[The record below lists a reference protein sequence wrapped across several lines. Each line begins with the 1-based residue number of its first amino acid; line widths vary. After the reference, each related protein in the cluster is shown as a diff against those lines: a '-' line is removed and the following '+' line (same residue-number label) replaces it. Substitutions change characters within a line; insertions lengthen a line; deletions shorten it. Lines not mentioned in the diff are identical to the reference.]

1 MRIWSLLVLT
11 FFLSCSGRVEK
22 NPENSNPTNTS
33 DVSSVKQGAGSGQ
46 MLSHQSCFADNQLSY
61 SVYYP
66 TSFSEHANF
75 PVLILF
81 DPHADGDLPLNLYKS
96 LADKYG
102 FILLSSSDSKNGNSA
117 ERTAAI
123 LQGMMAQ
130 VSHLQ
135 KADTSLIFCGG
146 FSGGARVAAMLG
158 LAPSGIKA
166 IVVCGA
172 GIPQGTWQGIPPHL
186 IVAIAGNRDMNLS
199 ETIRFQV
206 QDQRLQSRY
215 QLIRFD
221 GGHSWPP
228 QKQME
233 QAFIAFKSIAQ
244 RDRMEDADLP
254 WVNKALD
261 QLRAY
266 VAEEENPIIKAESYR
281 SLLKNFQGVV
291 DVSKDENEYDGLV
304 KSKVYIS
311 AQNREIALFQ
321 EEEKIK
327 SAYFQAFG
335 SRDTSW
341 WQKEMNRFLDT
352 TSFSNDIA
360 KISMIRR
367 VQGALSLTI
376 YMSLTRAISAL
387 ENSQQMYF
395 SALYRYTDP
404 DNTEAWYLSS
414 VVAANMGNLA
424 DAKYFL
430 STAFKKGFKDV
441 DRCKKEASF
450 ASIVSDYGFQ
460 SIINQ
465 TPL

>member
-1 MRIWSLLVLT
+1 MRICGLLVFA

-22 NPENSNPTNTS
+22 NPENSRNANVS
-33 DVSSVKQGAGSGQ
+33 DVSLVKQGVGAAQ
-46 MLSHQSCFADNQLSY
+46 MLSRQPCFADNQLTH

-66 TSFSEHANF
+66 ASFSEHARF
-75 PVLILF
+75 PVFILF
-81 DPHADGDLPLNLYKS
+81 DPHADGDFPLHLYKS

-102 FILLSSSDSKNGNSA
+102 VILLSSNDSRNGNSA

-130 VSHLQ
+130 VTHLQ

-166 IVVCGA
+166 VVVCGA

-199 ETIRFQV
+199 EIIRFQV

-228 QKQME
+228 LKQME
-233 QAFIAFKSIAQ
+233 KAFIAFKSIAQ
-244 RDRMEDADLP
+244 RDRMEDANLS
-254 WVNKALD
+254 WMNKALV
-261 QLRAY
+261 QMRTAIS
-266 VAEEENPIIKAESYR
+266 EEKDPIIKAESYR
-281 SLLKNFQGVV
+281 CLLKNFQGVI
-291 DVSKDENEYDGLV
+291 DVSKDQDEYLSLV
-304 KSKVYIS
+304 KSKAYLS
-311 AQNREIALFQ
+311 AHNKESALLQ

-341 WQKEMNRFLDT
+341 WNKEMNRFLDT
-352 TSFSNDIA
+352 TSFSNDNA

-376 YMSLTRAISAL
+376 YMSLTRAIAAL

-414 VVAANMGNLA
+414 VVAANNGNLA
-424 DAKYFL
+424 GAKDFL
-430 STAFKKGFKDV
+430 STAFKKGFRDV
-441 DRCKKEASF
+441 ERCKKEASF
-450 ASIVSDYGFQ
+450 ASILSDYGFQ